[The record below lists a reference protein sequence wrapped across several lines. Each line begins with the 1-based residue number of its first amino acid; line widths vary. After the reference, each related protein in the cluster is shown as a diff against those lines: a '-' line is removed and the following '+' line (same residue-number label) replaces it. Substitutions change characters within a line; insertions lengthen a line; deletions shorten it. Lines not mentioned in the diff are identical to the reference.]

1 MLNTLNYVIWTDEN
15 RNTDLAL
22 GDNPGTIL
30 DQYLSREELEELILE
45 EGNVFDNDLPR
56 TSRIDVFDD
65 FQLKRTL
72 KMFWNISKCILQC
85 HLQPLE
91 CIKKMQQ

>member
-1 MLNTLNYVIWTDEN
+1 M
-15 RNTDLAL
+15 DLAL

-72 KMFWNISKCILQC
+72 KMF
-85 HLQPLE
+85 
-91 CIKKMQQ
+91 